1 MSLIFCTAKTKE
13 IFGHLNNTTRKRYE
27 RTKKRVGRVKEGRR
41 EGKGRNGIMGIFP
54 FKISNE

>member
-27 RTKKRVGRVKEGRR
+27 RVKEGRR